1 MANFIEVKVT
11 YRKTL
16 DNGSTKKVNEL
27 YLADA
32 INVKEAEDRVLQE
45 FSPYGLDDFE
55 ISALRKSAVSEVFF
69 NSRSDADKFYLAK
82 VGEVTVNESTGAE
95 KLSNTAYLVQASGFQ
110 SALTSLTEHF
120 KGTTLDYRVLSISES
135 KILDVYIH
143 D

>member
-45 FSPYGLDDFE
+45 LSPYGLDDFE

-69 NSRSDADKFYLAK
+69 NSRSDADKFYLEK
-82 VGEVTVNESTGAE
+82 PVYRLSFITV
-95 KLSNTAYLVQASGFQ
+95 
-110 SALTSLTEHF
+110 
-120 KGTTLDYRVLSISES
+120 R
-135 KILDVYIH
+135 
-143 D
+143 